1 VTRHDTLASVA
12 ADRQVG
18 HPAEGAQASLRSA
31 PVLPITGRRG
41 ARDGAG
47 QDRQPNMAQ
56 TDTHAKALRVNL
68 DATKYGTF
76 AEIGA
81 GQEVARWFFRVGG
94 AAGTV
99 AKAMSAYDMTFSD
112 AIYGQSERY
121 VSRDR
126 LRTML
131 DHEYELLHQRL
142 NGERGERT
150 CFFVFADTVATRSY
164 SRKDDGHGWLGI
176 RFQMAP
182 LGPASEIT
190 IHLRLTDAEA
200 EQQQEALG
208 IIGVN
213 LVHGALFQ
221 SAEPVSLIA
230 SLLDGVTSTRG
241 EVDMIEFSGPAFAG
255 VDNRL
260 MSLELV
266 RNGLTHA
273 AMFDAAGR
281 VVQPSD
287 ALYKKCVLIERGSF
301 RPATKVTVDMLRC
314 AQAQFI
320 QEPGVQ
326 GQDTVVLFEMTLRNL
341 REGEGDIDAQD
352 FLDRADILATL
363 GRTVLI
369 SNYGEYHRLAAYLF
383 RQTKQPIGIVM
394 GVPTLRELFD
404 ESYYA
409 DLEGGILESF
419 GRLFRNDLK
428 VYAYPQMDG
437 ATGAVITAGNLRV
450 APHLRHLCAYLV
462 ENRLIESLRD
472 VDERCLQI
480 YSRDV
485 LAKIRAGTAGWES
498 MTPPAVAELIKRRGL
513 LGFTGESE
521 TQAA

>member
-1 VTRHDTLASVA
+1 
-12 ADRQVG
+12 
-18 HPAEGAQASLRSA
+18 
-31 PVLPITGRRG
+31 
-41 ARDGAG
+41 
-47 QDRQPNMAQ
+47 MAHEKP
-56 TDTHAKALRVNL
+56 DTHTKALQVNL
-68 DATKYGTF
+68 DPVQYGTF

-94 AAGTV
+94 AAGTI
-99 AKAMSAYDMTFSD
+99 AKAMSAYDMIFSD
-112 AIYGQSERY
+112 AIYGHSDRY
-121 VSRDR
+121 VSRSR
-126 LRTML
+126 LQTML
-131 DHEYELLHQRL
+131 EHEYGLLIERL
-142 NGERGERT
+142 NSQRGEKTR
-150 CFFVFADTVATRSY
+150 FFVFADTVATRSY
-164 SRKDDGHGWLGI
+164 SRKEDGHGWLGI
-176 RFQMAP
+176 RFQTEP

-190 IHLRLTDAEA
+190 IHVRLTDGES

-221 SAEPVSLIA
+221 HTDPSSIIA
-230 SLLDGVTSTRG
+230 SLLDGVTSERG

-266 RNGLTHA
+266 RHGLTHA
-273 AMFDAAGR
+273 AMFAADGR

-301 RPATKVTVDMLRC
+301 RPATRVTVDMLRC

-326 GQDTVVLFEMTLRNL
+326 GEDTVVLFEMTLRNL
-341 REGEGDIDAQD
+341 REEAGGINAQD

-363 GRTVLI
+363 GRTVLV
-369 SNYGEYHRLAAYLF
+369 SNYGEYHRLAAFLF
-383 RQTKQPIGIVM
+383 RYTKKPIGLVM
-394 GVPTLRELFD
+394 GVPTLRALFD

-409 DLEGGILESF
+409 DLDGGILESF

-428 VYAYPQMDG
+428 IYAYPLLD
-437 ATGAVITAGNLRV
+437 AKTGALITAGNLRV
-450 APHLRHLCAYLV
+450 APHLRHLCEYLV

-472 VDERCLQI
+472 VDPACLHI

-485 LAKIRAGTAGWES
+485 LAKIRTGDASWET

-513 LGFTGESE
+513 LGYRATRDTSE
-521 TQAA
+521 AA

>member
-1 VTRHDTLASVA
+1 MAHDK
-12 ADRQVG
+12 
-18 HPAEGAQASLRSA
+18 P
-31 PVLPITGRRG
+31 
-41 ARDGAG
+41 
-47 QDRQPNMAQ
+47 
-56 TDTHAKALRVNL
+56 DTHTKALQVNL
-68 DATKYGTF
+68 DPAKYGTF

-94 AAGTV
+94 AAGTI
-99 AKAMSAYDMTFSD
+99 AKAMSAYDMIFSD
-112 AIYGQSERY
+112 AIYGHSDRY
-121 VSRDR
+121 VSRAR
-126 LRTML
+126 LQTML
-131 DHEYELLHQRL
+131 EHEYGLLIERL
-142 NGERGERT
+142 NAQRGEKT
-150 CFFVFADTVATRSY
+150 GFFVFADTVATRSY
-164 SRKDDGHGWLGI
+164 SRKEDGHGWLGI
-176 RFQMAP
+176 RFQTEP

-190 IHLRLTDAEA
+190 IHVRLTDGES

-221 SAEPVSLIA
+221 HEDPSALIA
-230 SLLDGVTSTRG
+230 SLVDGLTSSRG

-266 RNGLTHA
+266 RHGLTHA
-273 AMFDAAGR
+273 AMFAADGR

-301 RPATKVTVDMLRC
+301 RPATRVTVDMLRC

-341 REGEGDIDAQD
+341 REEAGGIDAQD

-383 RQTKQPIGIVM
+383 RYTKKPIGLVM
-394 GVPTLRELFD
+394 GVPTLRDLFD
-404 ESYYA
+404 ECFYA
-409 DLEGGILESF
+409 DLDGGILESF

-428 VYAYPQMDG
+428 IYAYPLFDA
-437 ATGAVITAGNLRV
+437 ATGALITAGNLRV
-450 APHLRHLCAYLV
+450 APHLRHLCEYLV

-472 VDERCLQI
+472 IDPHCLHI

-485 LAKIRAGTAGWES
+485 LAKIRSGDASWET
-498 MTPPAVAELIKRRGL
+498 MTPPEVADLIKQRRL
-513 LGFTGESE
+513 LGYRAGSH
-521 TQAA
+521 AA

>member
-1 VTRHDTLASVA
+1 
-12 ADRQVG
+12 
-18 HPAEGAQASLRSA
+18 
-31 PVLPITGRRG
+31 
-41 ARDGAG
+41 
-47 QDRQPNMAQ
+47 MAQ
-56 TDTHAKALRVNL
+56 IDTHAKALQVNL
-68 DATKYGTF
+68 DASKYGTF

-99 AKAMSAYDMTFSD
+99 ATAMSAYDMTFSD
-112 AIYGQSERY
+112 AIYGHSERY

-131 DHEYELLHQRL
+131 DHEHRLLLERL
-142 NGERGERT
+142 HAERGERT
-150 CFFVFADTVATRSY
+150 GFFVFADTVATRSY
-164 SRKDDGHGWLGI
+164 SRNDDGHGWLGI
-176 RFQMAP
+176 RFQTEP
-182 LGPASEIT
+182 LGPASDIT
-190 IHLRLTDAEA
+190 IHVRLTDSEA

-208 IIGVN
+208 MIGVN
-213 LVHGALFQ
+213 LVHAALFRH
-221 SAEPVSLIA
+221 AEPAAIIA
-230 SLLDGVTSTRG
+230 SLLDGVTFERG

-266 RNGLTHA
+266 RQGLAHA
-273 AMFDAAGR
+273 AMFDAEGR

-287 ALYKKCVLIERGSF
+287 ALYKRCVLIERGSF
-301 RPATKVTVDMLRC
+301 RPATRVTVDMLRC

-320 QEPGVQ
+320 QEPGVN
-326 GQDTVVLFEMTLRNL
+326 GQPVVVLFEMTLKNL
-341 REGEGDIDAQD
+341 SEEAGGIDAQD

-363 GRTVLI
+363 GRTVLV
-369 SNYGEYHRLAAYLF
+369 SDFGEYHRLAAYLF

-394 GVPTLRELFD
+394 GVPTLRELFN

-428 VYAYPQMDG
+428 IYAYPQLD
-437 ATGAVITAGNLRV
+437 ASTGALITAGNLRV

-472 VDERCLQI
+472 VDERCLEI

-485 LAKIRAGTAGWES
+485 LAKIRTGAAGWED

-513 LGFTGESE
+513 LGYAP
-521 TQAA
+521 AAASSRAA